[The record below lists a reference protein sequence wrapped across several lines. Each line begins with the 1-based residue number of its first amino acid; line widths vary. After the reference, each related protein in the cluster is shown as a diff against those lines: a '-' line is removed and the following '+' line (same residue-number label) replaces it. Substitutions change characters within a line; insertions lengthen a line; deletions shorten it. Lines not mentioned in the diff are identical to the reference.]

1 MLTAIAFVPA
11 GGHLFELPNKIGL
24 SEEHYFVAQSIYRGW
39 ALFGNVIIAA
49 IAANLTLALTSWRRR
64 RRYWPSLAAAL
75 ILAGTVLVFFAWT
88 QPANVATRYWT
99 VTTPDWQK
107 LRTQWE
113 WSHAANAVLTFIA
126 LCCATLSALRSAE

>member
-1 MLTAIAFVPA
+1 MCRTAGSRSPSIRNCRTGCGRWRHARASRSPNRRRFDVRVLQFFAVMLTAIAFVPA

-75 ILAGTVLVFFAWT
+75 ILAGTVLVFFA
-88 QPANVATRYWT
+88 
-99 VTTPDWQK
+99 
-107 LRTQWE
+107 
-113 WSHAANAVLTFIA
+113 
-126 LCCATLSALRSAE
+126 